1 LRRTTKNLSE
11 QSIGVRKADGDSSPS
26 LQKDQ
31 NDTNMLINDLSFA
44 IRPFYDMI
52 IARPLCLLEAFSRSV
67 IKGQVARRVGLAH
80 HFDCPRLTRCLAYA
94 GDWASSSLW
103 FGRFLRLGL
112 GEWADTLRLFP
123 HRIWDKSQRP

>member
-1 LRRTTKNLSE
+1 MRRTTKNISE
-11 QSIGVRKADGDSSPS
+11 QNIGVRKADGDSSPS

-67 IKGQVARRVGLAH
+67 IKGQVARRVGLGPP
-80 HFDCPRLTRCLAYA
+80 FRLPSAYA
-94 GDWASSSLW
+94 LPGLCRRPGFFLFVVWLLSGAGAWGVGGDAAFAPSSY
-103 FGRFLRLGL
+103 LG
-112 GEWADTLRLFP
+112 
-123 HRIWDKSQRP
+123 